1 MDSQFWLGLL
11 IWAFLG
17 AGFYYIHRLIVRGE

>member
-11 IWAFLG
+11 IWAFIGVGL
-17 AGFYYIHRLIVRGE
+17 YYLHRLIVRDE